1 MKGQSPK
8 KFFGQVAS
16 GVFESSCYL
25 SKHTVEVHTVPLIL
39 NVKQETVDINI
50 LKVFDLTPPGLTPVS
65 TVVIATSLCIQSLS
79 A

>member
-1 MKGQSPK
+1 MKGQLPK
-8 KFFGQVAS
+8 KFFRQVAS

-25 SKHTVEVHTVPLIL
+25 PKHTVAVHTVPLIL
-39 NVKQETVDINI
+39 NVKQETVDIKI

-65 TVVIATSLCIQSLS
+65 TVVVATPPCIQSLT